1 MADFKTCFD
10 FMIQNEDPTLACE
23 IVPDIPPGAHAISG
37 INSAAYPADYAAIAA
52 LPQDQRLP
60 AVTAFYQNNFWNKWI
75 QVLTSNEVAMR
86 VLDAAVN
93 MGPGTAVKLL
103 QTAVNAIYCPPQC
116 IQVDGGWGPVTIT
129 AANGCEETELV
140 EAFKNAREQHY
151 RDIVAAKPEDAPY
164 LPKWLARAGK

>member
-1 MADFKTCFD
+1 VADFSTCFNW
-10 FMIQNEDPTLACE
+10 MIQNEDPTLACA

-52 LPQDQRLP
+52 LPQDQRP
-60 AVTAFYQNNFWNKWI
+60 AAVTDFYQNNFWNKWI
-75 QVLTSNEVAMR
+75 QALTSNEVAMR

-93 MGPGTAVKLL
+93 MGPGTAVKIL
-103 QTAVNAIYCPPQC
+103 QTAINAIYCPPHT
-116 IQVDGGWGPVTIT
+116 IPVDGGWGPVTIT
-129 AANGCEETELV
+129 AANGLEEAEFV

-164 LPKWLARAGK
+164 LPAWLARAVK